1 MLRALA
7 APESLSLLEQAIAH
21 AELGQWDEVRPLYAR
36 FLAAPDA
43 SPRDLCAQAAQRLER
58 GDHTGYQAACA
69 ALVTQFS
76 KYSVSVT
83 AEVMRT
89 CTLAPDAV
97 PDLKPAMEWAR
108 RMAKAFP
115 KDRMY
120 RGLLGS
126 LLFRADQFAEAL
138 SELNEA
144 VKLSSGE
151 ALARY
156 GLFQAMVQHRLG
168 KANEA
173 RTSLTRATDAG
184 EKLTGPAERQRMEL
198 ELLRREAELVLREPA
213 PGK

>member
-1 MLRALA
+1 
-7 APESLSLLEQAIAH
+7 
-21 AELGQWDEVRPLYAR
+21 
-36 FLAAPDA
+36 
-43 SPRDLCAQAAQRLER
+43 
-58 GDHTGYQAACA
+58 
-69 ALVTQFS
+69 
-76 KYSVSVT
+76 
-83 AEVMRT
+83 
-89 CTLAPDAV
+89 
-97 PDLKPAMEWAR
+97 
-108 RMAKAFP
+108 
-115 KDRMY
+115 MY

-126 LLFRADQFAEAL
+126 LLFRAGQFAEAL